1 MLQFRRGFLWDLR
14 SSRSVTGDAVKG
26 VPAALPRRTT
36 RTVLLDE
43 QFDNTIQIGIAG
55 AKGPRNEVP
64 ATVGD
69 PLAVGEHIELTGL
82 ARGKDR
88 VNVQALFDEGHE
100 TRDLGAVVL
109 SRRTMNNFDFHS
121 VLRSSS
127 CRHMEI

>member
-1 MLQFRRGFLWDLR
+1 M
-14 SSRSVTGDAVKG
+14 TGDAVKG

-36 RTVLLDE
+36 RTVLVDE
-43 QFDNTIQIGIAG
+43 QFDNTIQIGIAA
-55 AKGPRNEVP
+55 AKGPRKEVP

-69 PLAVGEHIELTGL
+69 PLAVGEHIELTGV
-82 ARGKDR
+82 ARGEDR